1 MAYGE
6 DQQAVVYWPKS
17 LFSTLNDYA
26 TKVYW
31 GGSSPAEERGS
42 GHFPDEG
49 LRRACYSAGLS
60 LINGSNY
67 YKRIPEDGIEF
78 YSSDPGCY
86 NVGYLMSMKAGTQGF
101 LFRGPGNC
109 AWMIQDRIQ
118 ADVKVIAC
126 DDTKE

>member
-6 DQQAVVYWPKS
+6 DQQAVGYWPKS
-17 LFSTLNDYA
+17 LFSALNHHA

-31 GGSSPAEERGS
+31 GGLVQSPADESSPPMGS

-67 YKRIPEDGIEF
+67 YKRIPEGGIEF
-78 YSSDPGCY
+78 YNSSPGCY
-86 NVGYLMSMKAGTQGF
+86 NVGYLMNMEAGTQGF
-101 LFRGPGNC
+101 LFGGPGNC
-109 AWMIQDRIQ
+109 AWMI
-118 ADVKVIAC
+118 
-126 DDTKE
+126 